1 MTKTPQLIKIQTHSD
16 IADVCISESFVVQ
29 QLKTIP
35 IAEPKSRFLF
45 RHNAM
50 NLFKLISLT
59 FESKNIA
66 QEAFKNNIAHPHIHE
81 SYFARNLL

>member
-1 MTKTPQLIKIQTHSD
+1 MHVRKFCCIKVKKI
-16 IADVCISESFVVQ
+16 
-29 QLKTIP
+29 L
-35 IAEPKSRFLF
+35 IAEPKFRFLF

>member
-1 MTKTPQLIKIQTHSD
+1 
-16 IADVCISESFVVQ
+16 
-29 QLKTIP
+29 
-35 IAEPKSRFLF
+35 
-45 RHNAM
+45 M

-66 QEAFKNNIAHPHIHE
+66 QEAFKNNIVHSYNYE

>member
-1 MTKTPQLIKIQTHSD
+1 
-16 IADVCISESFVVQ
+16 
-29 QLKTIP
+29 
-35 IAEPKSRFLF
+35 
-45 RHNAM
+45 M

-81 SYFARNLL
+81 SYLARNLL

>member
-1 MTKTPQLIKIQTHSD
+1 M
-16 IADVCISESFVVQ
+16 SESFVVQ
-29 QLKTIP
+29 RLKTIP

-66 QEAFKNNIAHPHIHE
+66 QEAFKNNIVHPYNYE
-81 SYFARNLL
+81 SYLARNLL

>member
-1 MTKTPQLIKIQTHSD
+1 MHVRKFCCIK
-16 IADVCISESFVVQ
+16 V
-29 QLKTIP
+29 KKNP
-35 IAEPKSRFLF
+35 IAEPKFRFLF
-45 RHNAM
+45 RHIAM

>member
-1 MTKTPQLIKIQTHSD
+1 MTKTPQLIIIKTILTLLMDACQK
-16 IADVCISESFVVQ
+16 VLLYNK
-29 QLKTIP
+29 LKKIP
-35 IAEPKSRFLF
+35 IAEPKFKFLF

-66 QEAFKNNIAHPHIHE
+66 QEAFKNNMYILI
-81 SYFARNLL
+81 SMKVI